1 MSGPSLYLYVYAC
14 VELHFSKVSSIVILC
29 GTLCGGQRGVIG
41 CLIFIGHVPQK
52 SPIISGSFAENKLRL
67 EASCGPSPLCWAL
80 LCILAL
86 LDLSVCHVTHSYVTW
101 HMHVWHDFF
110 ACYHPWLLTILI
122 ERNTS
127 LGISYLLCSLIK
139 NREGRAASGGALAPE
154 PPRATRIQPESRLAD
169 SRQKHFFFAK
179 ISGWAC

>member
-1 MSGPSLYLYVYAC
+1 MTHSHVTADRIIMHSTG
-14 VELHFSKVSSIVILC
+14 
-29 GTLCGGQRGVIG
+29 
-41 CLIFIGHVPQK
+41 LIWLIHRWHESCIRDTHSRVTWLIPC
-52 SPIISGSFAENKLRL
+52 SRMTWIIWCDSRL
-67 EASCGPSPLCWAL
+67 LTAL